1 MHPSNIGQENS
12 FIVSALRQR
21 SGSLSERERE
31 VMAKVIRGRL
41 NKQIAADLGITL
53 ATVKVHRSQVT
64 RKMMGSSLAE
74 LALMAEELSSTK
86 NLEINP

>member
-1 MHPSNIGQENS
+1 MRPSNIGQENS
-12 FIVSALRQR
+12 SIVSALRRR

-31 VMAKVIRGRL
+31 VMAQVIRGRL

-64 RKMMGSSLAE
+64 RKMMASSLAE
-74 LALMAEELSSTK
+74 VAFVAEELSSTK
-86 NLEINP
+86 NLEINS

>member
-1 MHPSNIGQENS
+1 MRPSNIGQENS
-12 FIVSALRQR
+12 SIVSALRRR

-31 VMAKVIRGRL
+31 VMAQVIRGRL

-64 RKMMGSSLAE
+64 RKMMASSLAE
-74 LALMAEELSSTK
+74 VAFMAEELSSTK
-86 NLEINP
+86 NLEINS